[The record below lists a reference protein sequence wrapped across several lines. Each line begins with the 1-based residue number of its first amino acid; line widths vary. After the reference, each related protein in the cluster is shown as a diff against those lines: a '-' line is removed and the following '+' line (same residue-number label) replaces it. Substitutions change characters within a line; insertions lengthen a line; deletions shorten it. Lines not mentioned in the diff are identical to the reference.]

1 MSEEGAAIPLPE
13 QCAVTAFAVRFWDST
28 SLGKAVS
35 VGCAGYDGIL

>member
-1 MSEEGAAIPLPE
+1 MTEDVAAIPLSE

-35 VGCAGYDGIL
+35 VGGAGYDGIL